1 MYNKTNWVG
10 GETIVA
16 SDKMNNMES
25 GLEQAHALKAD
36 LTELN
41 ALKDLVA
48 TKADTATLTTKITE
62 TETKASTALNGHVTD
77 AEAHLTPATLKKIND
92 AQGFKLTQDDGA
104 AKLAPVNLNAL
115 VGKASSGIYEVSETT
130 TSGKPAGAGNGILSV
145 YPTINSTQQMYI
157 ESFRNR
163 IHFRYYGTGVWS
175 AWETSA
181 MSSTAQMYKMVQDA
195 GTILNDT
202 TRLSLNAFT
211 ETGFY
216 RISTTVSNKP
226 SGMTEG
232 VVIVL
237 RKDTNAI
244 VQQLISDRGG
254 ETIVYYRATRNNG
267 TNWDDWV
274 TMATMAS
281 IGTLASLTTDKK
293 ANLVEAI
300 NSLSTK
306 LDTAK
311 YDKTGG
317 TLTGTVRIEKN
328 EGVRIINDGVTSTA
342 FTSFYGNATSRTTR
356 TGIVGNTNASD
367 NDFYVRA
374 EAAGANLRLE
384 SVGKIL
390 LNNKEMASRDEAQLY
405 KLIQDGGTIETYSGN
420 LNSLKRSGF
429 FYVPDTA
436 TAKPVSGIDG
446 VLEVLFASDST
457 ILQRFLTRDNVVY
470 TRIQKN
476 GVYQP
481 WTRSASIDEV
491 LAAQKAAEDA
501 AKALVD
507 TEVKKLMPAAGGSLT
522 GNLTINTTLP
532 TLTLT
537 KGAKNS
543 QIEYNGTNM
552 DFRVDGNQA
561 VSITAAGEL
570 LVKTNKVGL
579 AKDIGVVTDLM
590 TGTKVSVVAAV
601 NELFDATKKYV
612 LNTGGVISGLT
623 TFSGSGEVAR
633 LQSAGDV
640 SLNFMKASTLMS
652 KVGQKTNNLE
662 LQSISNDVRLIA
674 NSGSIVLSPSNAN
687 SGTVDILTNGR
698 AIQFKAQSN
707 MTNVGSFGGIY
718 YINGDNVEWGHI
730 SLSESKN
737 MHVVADLGDIYLRG
751 NALRVRNP
759 GNDKAAAI
767 YAGDIYGAAIEADS
781 FLGVLRS
788 KDTNVYVST
797 GERAGGVLNV
807 TDTRTYNGGDIVFR
821 PVYASAFTVR
831 SLESLKKDFVVFQD
845 DALDVVEKTEVY
857 RYNYKNDDFAD
868 AKSPKELGLVIGR
881 NTPEDILDEENGAV
895 SMYKMNAFLWR
906 AVQQL
911 AREVK
916 SLRG

>member
-16 SDKMNNMES
+16 SDKMNNMEQ
-25 GLEQAHALKAD
+25 GVEQAHALKTD
-36 LTELN
+36 LTDFN
-41 ALKDLVA
+41 ALKAIVE
-48 TKADTATLTTKITE
+48 TKADTAVLTTKITE
-62 TETKASTALNGHVTD
+62 TETKASTALNGHVND
-77 AEAHLTPATLKKIND
+77 AEAHLTPVTLKKIND

-104 AKLAPVNLNAL
+104 AKLAPANLNSL
-115 VGKASSGIYEVSETT
+115 IGKASSGIYEVSETT
-130 TSGKPAGAGNGILSV
+130 TSGKPSGAGNGILSV
-145 YPTINSTQQMYI
+145 YPTVNSTQQMYI

-163 IHFRYYGTGVWS
+163 IHFRYYASGTWS

-181 MSSTAQMYKMVQDA
+181 MASTAQMYKLIQDT

-202 TRLSLNAFT
+202 TRLSMNAYT

-226 SGMTEG
+226 SGITEG
-232 VVIVL
+232 VVFVM
-237 RKDTNAI
+237 RKDANAI

-254 ETIVYYRATRNNG
+254 EAIVYYRATRNNG
-267 TNWDDWV
+267 TNWDNWIA
-274 TMATMAS
+274 MATMAS
-281 IGTLASLTTDKK
+281 IGVLSELTTAKK

-300 NSLSTK
+300 NALSLD
-306 LDTAK
+306 LDTTK
-311 YDKTGG
+311 YEKTGG

-328 EGVRIINDGVTSTA
+328 EGVRTINDGVTSTA
-342 FTSFYGNATSRTTR
+342 FHSFYGNATTRTTR
-356 TGIVGNTNASD
+356 TGIIGNTNAND

-374 EAAGANLRLE
+374 EGAQANLRLE
-384 SVGKIL
+384 AVGKIL
-390 LNNKEMASRDEAQLY
+390 LNNKEMATRDEAQLH
-405 KLIQDGGTIETYSGN
+405 KLVQDGGTIETYSGN

-436 TAKPVSGIDG
+436 GGKPVAGLDG

-457 ILQRFLTRDNVVY
+457 IMQRFLTRDNDLY

-481 WTRSASIDEV
+481 WTRSASIEEV
-491 LAAQKAAEDA
+491 TAAQKAAEDK
-501 AKALVD
+501 AKTLVD

-537 KGAKNS
+537 KGTKNA
-543 QIEYNGTNM
+543 QVEYNGTNI
-552 DFRVDGNQA
+552 DFRVDGNQS
-561 VSITAAGEL
+561 VSITATGEL
-570 LVKTNKVGL
+570 LVKTNRVGL
-579 AKDIGVVTDLM
+579 EKDIGRLADLT
-590 TGTKVSVVAAV
+590 TGAKTSVVAAV
-601 NELFDATKKYV
+601 NELFDKTKTYA
-612 LNTGGVISGLT
+612 LNTGGVISGLQ
-623 TFSGSGEVAR
+623 TFSGSGEVVR

-640 SLNFMKASTLMS
+640 SLNLMKAGTLMS
-652 KVGQKTNNLE
+652 KVGQKSNHLE
-662 LQSISNDVRLIA
+662 LQSISNDIRLIA
-674 NSGSIVLSPSNAN
+674 NSGSIILSPSNAN
-687 SGTVDILTNGR
+687 SGTVDVLTNGR
-698 AIQFKAQSN
+698 AIQFRAQSN
-707 MTNVGSFGGIY
+707 MANVGSFGGIY
-718 YINGDNVEWGHI
+718 YINGDGAEWGHI

-737 MHVVADLGDIYLRG
+737 MHLVADLGDVVARG
-751 NALRVRNP
+751 NAFRVRDA
-759 GNDKAAAI
+759 GNSKYMNLYAADI
-767 YAGDIYGAAIEADS
+767 SGDTVYADS
-781 FLGVLRS
+781 FVGVLRS

-797 GERAGGVLNV
+797 GERSGGGMLV
-807 TDTRTYNGGDIVFR
+807 TDNRTYNGGDIVYR

-831 SLESLKKDFVVFQD
+831 SLESLKKDFIVFQE

-857 RYNYKNDDFAD
+857 RYNYKNDEMARAD
-868 AKSPKELGLVIGR
+868 APKELGLVIGR